1 MSFMMPKAPQFN
13 PNVLAGLGRPPAPP
27 AFGTDEPGAAL
38 RKKGQDAQKA
48 AFSGSLMGSQL
59 QSANV
64 GGKTLLG
71 QAGA

>member
-13 PNVLAGLGRPPAPP
+13 PNLLASLGRPPQAP
-27 AFGTDEPGAAL
+27 AFGTDVPGAQL
-38 RKKGQDAQKA
+38 RQKGQKAQA
-48 AFSGSLMGSQL
+48 SAFSGSLMGSQL

-71 QAGA
+71 QAG

>member
-13 PNVLAGLGRPPAPP
+13 PNMLAGLRPPPPP
-27 AFGTDEPGAAL
+27 AFGQDVPGAAL
-38 RKKGQDAQKA
+38 RKQGEDARKA

-59 QSANV
+59 QTANV

-71 QAGA
+71 QAGG

>member
-1 MSFMMPKAPQFN
+1 VSFMMPKAPQFN
-13 PNVLAGLGRPPAPP
+13 PNLLASLGKPPAPP
-27 AFGTDEPGAAL
+27 AFGTDQPGAAL

-59 QSANV
+59 QAANT

-71 QAGA
+71 QAG